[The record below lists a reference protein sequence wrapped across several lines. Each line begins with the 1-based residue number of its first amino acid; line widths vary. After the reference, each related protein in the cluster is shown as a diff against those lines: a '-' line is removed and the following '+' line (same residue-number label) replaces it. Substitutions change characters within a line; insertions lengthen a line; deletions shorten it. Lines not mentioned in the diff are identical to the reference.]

1 MANTLVIGERTH
13 RKPLL
18 EIISI
23 NINVLATIVGVFLTL
38 HASAHQEY
46 DWAIFFSLLTAL
58 NAVMALV
65 TYRSS

>member
-1 MANTLVIGERTH
+1 MANTLAMGERTH
-13 RKPLL
+13 RQHLL

-23 NINVLATIVGVFLTL
+23 NINVMATIGGIFLTL

-65 TYRSS
+65 TYRSR